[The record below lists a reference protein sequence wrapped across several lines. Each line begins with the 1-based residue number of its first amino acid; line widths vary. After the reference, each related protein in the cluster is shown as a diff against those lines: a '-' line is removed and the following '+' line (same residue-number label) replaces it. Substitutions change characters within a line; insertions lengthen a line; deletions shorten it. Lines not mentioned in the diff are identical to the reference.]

1 MPQGISPNPLNKIS
15 EVYLSQISEHHKKDV
30 DGNTIPHEGE
40 DVDEGAGLYAN
51 IHAKRK
57 RGGKMRKKGDKGA
70 PSSQDFANAAR
81 TAREGVEYTGPNK
94 GDRKL
99 IKKMDDPSYAK
110 KLADYEKN
118 MDPKKRQALK
128 DKATKG
134 MKFTH
139 ESLEEVEV
147 DEAVSQ
153 SMRPSNMKKK
163 AKLSAAL
170 DRLQALKVAKKK
182 REMGEAFAETGMAKG
197 SGKPSGVMKDFL
209 DKRAKKLEKQRAS
222 QSQAARNNPAFDSTS
237 PNSKDPAVARSRA
250 EEVQLEAKYEA
261 GASTYG
267 KATIRNKRKFGT
279 SGELPDPLT
288 GKKVTK
294 DATRGELITKRR
306 EEHKAKRGVKTKVKM
321 EALSNWREDY
331 VWEAD
336 EEQMEKEVKEKKV
349 KNKIIINPKLGEAV
363 EEIGGEVLEIVEMN
377 GETKEDD
384 PQLKSKQLR
393 QRQLKKQVLLRKLQA
408 VRQTGGE
415 DITASYEPEGEQV
428 DEVFGKLAGLGALA
442 FATQRISSKLGTM
455 HGNRVVKQA
464 LSKSPAT
471 SNSSSSSGGSNFQRG
486 VNAIKDAKKSGTGLM
501 NKSTR
506 DALKMLDQYEPEGEQ
521 LDEYGNP
528 RVGVRLRVARAID
541 KTNPKPRMGSKR
553 SAISNK
559 LKMSAIKAETKRREQ
574 KENPYSAGKRMK
586 MVATSI
592 GDRVKQKAKAMTTR
606 EDYIPEEEY
615 DHYKDRIAMA
625 GGDPSSP
632 DKKDATTMPRRPE
645 KPSKGMTAAQK
656 AAKGRSALD
665 IVKAD
670 IRKKYGKGAIMDVGK
685 K

>member
-110 KLADYEKN
+110 KLANYEKN

-147 DEAVSQ
+147 DEA
-153 SMRPSNMKKK
+153 MKPSNMKKK
-163 AKLSAAL
+163 AKLGAAL

-250 EEVQLEAKYEA
+250 EEVEVREGDMIEAKVDQ
-261 GASTYG
+261 G
-267 KATIRNKRKFGT
+267 KDDMSKINTRNQRAFGNR
-279 SGELPDPLT
+279 
-288 GKKVTK
+288 
-294 DATRGELITKRR
+294 RGQKGGGHLSDDMEKRR
-306 EEHKAKRGVKTKVKM
+306 ENTKKGRGVKMRGKKDKTPVDYHGRDREKRIDNLLKPKVKM

-336 EEQMEKEVKEKKV
+336 EEKMEKEVKEKKV

-363 EEIGGEVLEIVEMN
+363 EEIGGEVLEIVEM
-377 GETKEDD
+377 EKMQPADD
-384 PQLKSKQLR
+384 PQLKSKENR

-415 DITASYEPEGEQV
+415 DITASYEPEGEQI
-428 DEVFGKLAGLGALA
+428 DEMGGALA
-442 FATQRISSKLGTM
+442 
-455 HGNRVVKQA
+455 
-464 LSKSPAT
+464 
-471 SNSSSSSGGSNFQRG
+471 
-486 VNAIKDAKKSGTGLM
+486 NAIRVGGAIGLTAAGAALLPKVKKFADKLKQKTIKRTGM
-501 NKSTR
+501 
-506 DALKMLDQYEPEGEQ
+506 DQLNQEYEPEGEQ

-528 RVGVRLRVARAID
+528 RVGARLRVARAID
-541 KTNPKPRMGSKR
+541 KVNPNPKMGSKR
-553 SAISNK
+553 TAISNK

-606 EDYIPEEEY
+606 EDYIPEEGY
-615 DHYKDRIAMA
+615 DHYRDQILMR
-625 GGDPSSP
+625 GGDHRSKETKERSF
-632 DKKDATTMPRRPE
+632 
-645 KPSKGMTAAQK
+645 KPSGEQPKGMTAAQK

>member
-40 DVDEGAGLYAN
+40 DVDEARKPMVKVKLKDPSKIKVKVTDIGPGGKEYVRKNEMDEGAGLYAN

-81 TAREGVEYTGPNK
+81 TAK
-94 GDRKL
+94 
-99 IKKMDDPSYAK
+99 
-110 KLADYEKN
+110 
-118 MDPKKRQALK
+118 
-128 DKATKG
+128 
-134 MKFTH
+134 
-139 ESLEEVEV
+139 EEVEV

-250 EEVQLEAKYEA
+250 EEVEVREGDMIEAKVDQ
-261 GASTYG
+261 G
-267 KATIRNKRKFGT
+267 KDDMSKINTRNQRAFGNR
-279 SGELPDPLT
+279 
-288 GKKVTK
+288 
-294 DATRGELITKRR
+294 RGQKGGGHLSDDMEKRR
-306 EEHKAKRGVKTKVKM
+306 ENTKKGRGVKMRGKKDKTPVDYHGRDREKRIDNLLKPKVKM
-321 EALSNWREDY
+321 EALSDWREDY

-336 EEQMEKEVKEKKV
+336 EEKMEKEVKEKKV

-363 EEIGGEVLEIVEMN
+363 EEIGGEVLEIVEM
-377 GETKEDD
+377 EKMQPADD
-384 PQLKSKQLR
+384 PQLKSKENR

-415 DITASYEPEGEQV
+415 DITASYEPEGEQL
-428 DEVFGKLAGLGALA
+428 DEIGLANAIRVGGALGIA
-442 FATQRISSKLGTM
+442 GGAAALIPQIKKFATKLK
-455 HGNRVVKQA
+455 NINKQ
-464 LSKSPAT
+464 KM
-471 SNSSSSSGGSNFQRG
+471 QQ
-486 VNAIKDAKKSGTGLM
+486 M
-501 NKSTR
+501 NQ
-506 DALKMLDQYEPEGEQ
+506 MNEYEPEGEQ

-541 KTNPKPRMGSKR
+541 KTNPKPRMDSKR

-559 LKMSAIKAETKRREQ
+559 LKMSAIKAETKRRQQ

-606 EDYIPEEEY
+606 EDYIPEEGY
-615 DHYKDRIAMA
+615 DHYRDQILMR
-625 GGDPSSP
+625 GGDHRSKETKERSFKPSG
-632 DKKDATTMPRRPE
+632 E
-645 KPSKGMTAAQK
+645 KPKGMTAAQK

-665 IVKAD
+665 IVNAD
-670 IRKKYGKGAIMDVGK
+670 IRKKYGKDAIMDLGK

>member
-1 MPQGISPNPLNKIS
+1 MPQGISPNPLNKLS
-15 EVYLSQISEHHKKDV
+15 EIYLSHISEHHKKDV

-40 DVDEGAGLYAN
+40 DVDEA
-51 IHAKRK
+51 
-57 RGGKMRKKGDKGA
+57 M
-70 PSSQDFANAAR
+70 
-81 TAREGVEYTGPNK
+81 YTGPNK

-118 MDPKKRQALK
+118 MDPKKRQELK

-139 ESLEEVEV
+139 EGTSYGLY
-147 DEAVSQ
+147 
-153 SMRPSNMKKK
+153 
-163 AKLSAAL
+163 
-170 DRLQALKVAKKK
+170 
-182 REMGEAFAETGMAKG
+182 KG

-209 DKRAKKLEKQRAS
+209 DKKAKKLEKERAS

-288 GKKVTK
+288 GKKITK
-294 DATRGELITKRR
+294 DATRGELITKRK

-321 EALSNWREDY
+321 ESLSDWREDFI
-331 VWEAD
+331 WEN
-336 EEQMEKEVKEKKV
+336 EVEGPDTKDQKKV
-349 KNKIIINPKLGEAV
+349 VEKNIKNKIIINPKLGEAV
-363 EEIGGEVLEIVEMN
+363 EELGGQLIDVQEMN
-377 GETKEDD
+377 GSEDKKEMD
-384 PQLKSKQLR
+384 PQMKSKMLR

-415 DITASYEPEGEQV
+415 DIVAS
-428 DEVFGKLAGLGALA
+428 
-442 FATQRISSKLGTM
+442 
-455 HGNRVVKQA
+455 
-464 LSKSPAT
+464 
-471 SNSSSSSGGSNFQRG
+471 
-486 VNAIKDAKKSGTGLM
+486 
-501 NKSTR
+501 
-506 DALKMLDQYEPEGEQ
+506 YEPEGEQ
-521 LDEYGNP
+521 LDEYGDP
-528 RVGVRLRVARAID
+528 KVGMRLRVARAID
-541 KTNPKPRMGSKR
+541 SVNPKPKMGSKR
-553 SAISNK
+553 TAISNK
-559 LKMSAIKAETKRREQ
+559 LKMASIKAETRRRQQ

-615 DHYKDRIAMA
+615 DHYKDRMA
-625 GGDPSSP
+625 ERGIDISSP
-632 DKKDATTMPRRPE
+632 DKKDATTMPRKPE

-670 IRKKYGKGAIMDVGK
+670 IRKKYGKDAIMDLGK

>member
-40 DVDEGAGLYAN
+40 DVDEARKPMVKVKLKDPSKIKVKVTDIGPGGKEYVRKNEMDEGAGLYAN

-81 TAREGVEYTGPNK
+81 TARE
-94 GDRKL
+94 
-99 IKKMDDPSYAK
+99 
-110 KLADYEKN
+110 
-118 MDPKKRQALK
+118 
-128 DKATKG
+128 
-134 MKFTH
+134 
-139 ESLEEVEV
+139 EVEV
-147 DEAVSQ
+147 DEA
-153 SMRPSNMKKK
+153 MKPSNMKKK
-163 AKLSAAL
+163 AKLGAAL

-237 PNSKDPAVARSRA
+237 PNSKDPAVARTRA
-250 EEVQLEAKYEA
+250 EEVEVLDERQKDSDNQRLSQER
-261 GASTYG
+261 GRSNYG
-267 KATIRNKRKFGT
+267 KASIRNVRATGM
-279 SGELPDPLT
+279 GGNAADPAERL
-288 GKKVTK
+288 VAM
-294 DATRGELITKRR
+294 DARHKA
-306 EEHKAKRGVKTKVKM
+306 HKAKRGVKTKVKM
-321 EALSNWREDY
+321 EGLSNWREDY

-336 EEQMEKEVKEKKV
+336 EEKMEKEVKEKKV

-363 EEIGGEVLEIVEMN
+363 EEIGGEVLEIVEM
-377 GETKEDD
+377 EKMQPADD
-384 PQLKSKQLR
+384 PQLKSKENR

-415 DITASYEPEGEQV
+415 DITASYEPEGEQL
-428 DEVFGKLAGLGALA
+428 DEIGLANAIRVGGALGIA
-442 FATQRISSKLGTM
+442 GGAAALIPQIKKFATKLK
-455 HGNRVVKQA
+455 NINKQ
-464 LSKSPAT
+464 KM
-471 SNSSSSSGGSNFQRG
+471 QQ
-486 VNAIKDAKKSGTGLM
+486 M
-501 NKSTR
+501 NQ
-506 DALKMLDQYEPEGEQ
+506 MNEYEPEGEQ

-528 RVGVRLRVARAID
+528 RVGVRLKVARAID

-606 EDYIPEEEY
+606 EDYIPEEGY
-615 DHYKDRIAMA
+615 DHYRDQILMR
-625 GGDPSSP
+625 GGDHRSKETKERSF
-632 DKKDATTMPRRPE
+632 
-645 KPSKGMTAAQK
+645 KPSGEQPKGMTAAQK
-656 AAKGRSALD
+656 AAKGKSALD

-670 IRKKYGKGAIMDVGK
+670 IRKKYGKGAIMDTGK